1 MSDVN
6 SLTTDTMTPV
16 SESGSG
22 YASIDDIIRP
32 PSARP
37 RIERPSA
44 GGPIRIILWV
54 LVPLV
59 VIVLAVMG
67 AELWARATVGGE
79 IRDALAGGFSV
90 EPEAVSVDLGGDLA
104 IVQFL
109 NGWYPRVTAN
119 VHGVDLGGAVG
130 DASVV
135 LTGVPVDRSLPIE
148 GAEATVTVPAGSLGD
163 LISDVTGLTPD
174 RVTIGDGLVNID
186 TTLDL
191 GIVGKFPVA
200 VALQPSAG
208 PASVTLAP
216 VTLEINGVTVQAA
229 DIRALPILG
238 EFIAPSIQSREHCV
252 ADRLSSQLQVGRF
265 VGVDGAVALD
275 LHGAAVVVDDTF
287 SRPGLCG

>member
-90 EPEAVSVDLGGDLA
+90 EPEAVS
-104 IVQFL
+104 
-109 NGWYPRVTAN
+109 
-119 VHGVDLGGAVG
+119 VDLGGAVG